1 MRFDAADIEP
11 MITYG
16 TNPGMGMVITRHIP
30 TTEGMSET
38 AQVSFK
44 KSLDYMGFQPG
55 ESLLGKKIDYVFL
68 GACTN
73 GRIEDFRAFASIV
86 KGRKKAEN
94 VIAWL
99 DPGTWMVDAQIR
111 KEGIDK
117 ILTEAGFAIRQP
129 GCSACL
135 AMNDDKI
142 PAGDINDYVTPTF
155 YAPNASWLVQRNG
168 MDKRHSLMIAQN
180 ASEGNHMHANGISME
195 LYGKGYRL
203 APDGGIGLTLYSGL
217 DYLEYYSQFPAHNT
231 VCVDGIS
238 SYPVMKSNHAFKLLN
253 CYPEAGMKVDYQPVS
268 YSEVFF
274 REPESQ
280 ADQNRMMSIVTTGE
294 KNGYYVDIFRSRKVE
309 GGDKMHDY
317 FYHNMGQTMNLTA
330 ADGSSLSLQ
339 PTEELAFAGAHI
351 YAYSYL
357 FDKKSA
363 ETSKDIKTT
372 FTIQMPDEDNISMNM
387 WMKGAPERKVFSALS
402 PMTEGLS
409 RIPDMPYAI
418 KEQPTLTFVARQQGE
433 AWNRPFVAVYEP
445 SSVKEPGCISSVT
458 FPEVESGVAGS
469 HVGICIQQKEG
480 RVDRIISS
488 DDAGHLC
495 KSGEM
500 TVQAAY
506 ALWGNKQGDDCIFF
520 LGGGTLLK
528 TPHVEISSLTV
539 TDVMLVYKEGVW
551 KYAASTPCKVRMNG
565 KEYNLLPG
573 HDLRKL

>member
-1 MRFDAADIEP
+1 MLLACCSLTGEIPVIKKAVAADP
-11 MITYG
+11 QYLFPDCMT
-16 TNPGMGMVITRHIP
+16 
-30 TTEGMSET
+30 
-38 AQVSFK
+38 
-44 KSLDYMGFQPG
+44 MGFGDTHPG
-55 ESLLGKKIDYVFL
+55 KLNPAIFARMVTNAQKHGKKDQERQFTAML
-68 GACTN
+68 KLF
-73 GRIEDFRAFASIV
+73 DPDASKSAAEKKNV
-86 KGRKKAEN
+86 KVAVTSFFSDKPL
-94 VIAWL
+94 VI
-99 DPGTWMVDAQIR
+99 
-111 KEGIDK
+111 
-117 ILTEAGFAIRQP
+117 
-129 GCSACL
+129 
-135 AMNDDKI
+135 DDKI

-253 CYPEAGMKVDYQPVS
+253 CYPETGVKVDYQPVS

-330 ADGSSLSLQ
+330 ADGSSLFLQ

>member
-1 MRFDAADIEP
+1 
-11 MITYG
+11 
-16 TNPGMGMVITRHIP
+16 MVI
-30 TTEGMSET
+30 
-38 AQVSFK
+38 
-44 KSLDYMGFQPG
+44 
-55 ESLLGKKIDYVFL
+55 
-68 GACTN
+68 
-73 GRIEDFRAFASIV
+73 
-86 KGRKKAEN
+86 
-94 VIAWL
+94 
-99 DPGTWMVDAQIR
+99 
-111 KEGIDK
+111 
-117 ILTEAGFAIRQP
+117 
-129 GCSACL
+129 
-135 AMNDDKI
+135 DDKI

-330 ADGSSLSLQ
+330 ADGSSLFLQ

-551 KYAASTPCKVRMNG
+551 KYAASAPCKVRMNG

>member
-1 MRFDAADIEP
+1 
-11 MITYG
+11 
-16 TNPGMGMVITRHIP
+16 
-30 TTEGMSET
+30 
-38 AQVSFK
+38 
-44 KSLDYMGFQPG
+44 MGFGDTHPG
-55 ESLLGKKIDYVFL
+55 KLNPAIFARMVTNAQKHGKKDQERQFTAML
-68 GACTN
+68 KLF
-73 GRIEDFRAFASIV
+73 DPDASKSAAEKKNV
-86 KGRKKAEN
+86 KVAVTSFFSDKPL
-94 VIAWL
+94 VI
-99 DPGTWMVDAQIR
+99 
-111 KEGIDK
+111 
-117 ILTEAGFAIRQP
+117 
-129 GCSACL
+129 
-135 AMNDDKI
+135 DDKI

-253 CYPEAGMKVDYQPVS
+253 CYPETGVKVDYQPVS

-330 ADGSSLSLQ
+330 ADGSSLFLQ